1 MQRFAYVLNH
11 VYIWG
16 IMFVLLGAF
25 WMQFYAKEFPCP
37 LCLLQRMCMILA
49 AIGPAY
55 VLMQM
60 REEDDR
66 EERLIDVGMGFGMS
80 ILAALAGM
88 AVSTRQVLLHIAPG
102 DPGYGSAVMGLHLYT
117 WALIVFAVV
126 IFVSGLTLVFQRSL
140 TVTEPHDHWFTRLTL
155 ACFALVILANAFSSL
170 AIAGWNLYLPDNP
183 TSYLLFS

>member
-55 VLMQM
+55 VLLQM

-88 AVSTRQVLLHIAPG
+88 AVSKFSATNPIHSGKIGGVL
-102 DPGYGSAVMGLHLYT
+102 GSMRS
-117 WALIVFAVV
+117 AL
-126 IFVSGLTLVFQRSL
+126 
-140 TVTEPHDHWFTRLTL
+140 EH
-155 ACFALVILANAFSSL
+155 
-170 AIAGWNLYLPDNP
+170 
-183 TSYLLFS
+183 